1 MQNLILLFLRYSHF
15 LVFLF
20 LELLCLFL
28 IVRYNGSQ
36 RDIWINSSNIVS
48 GNVNNTFDSWT
59 DYFDLR
65 ENAFKL
71 ATEKAKLKQ
80 QLLNLQQVFPTN
92 IDSLELANQ
101 QYLLIPAKITNKSIN
116 VLDNYFTLNRG
127 RKHGVRPDMG
137 VISDD
142 GIIGI
147 VKSAGEDYSRVLT
160 ILHRQSSIVAANK
173 KTHAFG
179 TLKWSGPD
187 YRFAKLEAYLKHEM
201 IEVGDTIITSEYSN
215 HFPEGIMIGTVKEK
229 SLSKSDYFYN
239 ITIALNNNL
248 HTEKYVYIIDNTSRQ
263 KQLAVESEDE

>member
-1 MQNLILLFLRYSHF
+1 MFFDTPSQDLSKNLIFKTSLRSTYSARHMQNLILLFIRYSHF

-71 ATEKAKLKQ
+71 ATENAKLKE
-80 QLLNLQQVFPTN
+80 QLLNLQQIYPTD

-127 RKHGVRPDMG
+127 RKHGIRPDMG

-147 VKSAGEDYSRVLT
+147 VKSASEDFSRVLT

-173 KTHAFG
+173 NTNAFG
-179 TLKWSGPD
+179 SLKWSGPD
-187 YRFAKLEAYLKHEM
+187 YRFAKLEAYSKTEL
-201 IEVGDTIITSEYSN
+201 IEVGDTIITSE
-215 HFPEGIMIGTVKEK
+215 
-229 SLSKSDYFYN
+229 
-239 ITIALNNNL
+239 
-248 HTEKYVYIIDNTSRQ
+248 
-263 KQLAVESEDE
+263 